1 MSDDE
6 MDSDSEGEDMDKN
19 KFEKYMNGAKKMMI
33 EFEKVYLGDDYEKK
47 GKTAAKLRDEAK
59 RLAKNNSSKNI
70 KKNS

>member
-1 MSDDE
+1 

-33 EFEKVYLGDDYEKK
+33 QFEKVYLGDEYEKK
-47 GKTAAKLRDEAK
+47 GRTAAKLKNEAK
-59 RLAKNNSSKNI
+59 KLLKENSSKNI